1 VLELAF
7 QGRDIPLEAVD
18 GPTIVPGEVTGLMH
32 EVIREYPKSQITES
46 RGDLEGALSRLR
58 GGAVVSHHRER
69 LGHEGGDL
77 TEATMITQSC
87 RENFG
92 FTQMLV
98 EPCHVSEWIERA
110 SQFESNI
117 DGLLEGVGKL
127 REMPESNKR
136 LLEGC
141 RRFAVSGTLSS
152 SEAGPS
158 QVSDCLV
165 P

>member
-1 VLELAF
+1 M
-7 QGRDIPLEAVD
+7 Q
-18 GPTIVPGEVTGLMH
+18 
-32 EVIREYPKSQITES
+32 EVIREHPKPQITED
-46 RGDLEGALSRLR
+46 RGDLEGALSRPR

-77 TEATMITQSC
+77 TEATMITQFCGES
-87 RENFG
+87 FG

-98 EPCHVSEWIERA
+98 EPRHVSEWIERA

-117 DGLLEGVGKL
+117 DGLLDGVRKL
-127 REMPESNKR
+127 GEMPESNKR

-141 RRFAVSGTLSS
+141 RRFAVGGTLSS
-152 SEAGPS
+152 VEAGPS
-158 QVSDCLV
+158 QVSDRLV